1 MSLSLVPVILC
12 GGSGTRL
19 WPMSRRQLP
28 KQFLPLVSNHS
39 MLQDTALRA
48 AKLRDVAAPVVVCSE
63 DHRFFVAEQIHSL
76 GLKPG
81 GIILEPSARNTA
93 PALAAAALMIAAKHP
108 DAVMLVLPADHLILD
123 EAAFASAVEIA
134 VKAAIDGALTTFGI
148 VPASPETGYGYIE
161 RGDTLGNGGAHRVKR
176 FVEKPDAATAVTLV
190 AAGLLWNSGMFVMTA
205 ARYLEELER
214 FRPDILA
221 AARAAWE
228 TRSQDNDFCRLDA
241 ASFAACPAESI
252 DYAVMERTDRAA
264 VVPADM
270 GWSDVGSWA
279 SLWDTS
285 DKDAQGNVLRGDVD
299 AHDTRNSYLRA
310 ESRLLSVTGLDDVI
324 VVETNDAVLVTRR
337 DTAQAVKDVVSRL
350 SDSKRSEHLNHSR
363 VYRPWGYY
371 ESIDAGDTFQVKRL
385 MVKPGEA
392 LSLQLHNQRAEHW
405 IVVSGTATV
414 TCGEEVLTLTRNQS
428 TYIPLGT
435 KHRLENAT
443 DKPLYLIEV
452 QSGDYLGEDDIVRF
466 EDRYKRS

>member
-1 MSLSLVPVILC
+1 MPSELIPVVLC
-12 GGSGTRL
+12 GGAGTRL
-19 WPMSRRQLP
+19 WPMSRKLLP
-28 KQFLPLVSNHS
+28 KQFLPLTTEHS
-39 MLQDTALRA
+39 MLQDTVLRA
-48 AKLRDVAAPVVVCSE
+48 AALAGVSAPIILCSE
-63 DHRFFVAEQIHSL
+63 EHRFFVAEQL
-76 GLKPG
+76 REA
-81 GIILEPSARNTA
+81 GIAPHRIVLEPSARNTA
-93 PALAAAALMIAAKHP
+93 PALAAAALEISAKSP
-108 DAVMLVLPADHLILD
+108 DAILLVLAADHLIRD
-123 EAAFASAVEIA
+123 QAAFARAVDIA
-134 VKAAIDGALTTFGI
+134 GKAAASGYLTTFGI
-148 VPASPETGYGYIE
+148 VPDKPETGYGYIE
-161 RGDTLGNGGAHRVKR
+161 RGEALGTDGAHRVKR
-176 FVEKPDAATAVTLV
+176 FVEKPDADTAAKLV
-190 AAGLLWNSGMFVMTA
+190 ASGLLWNSGMFVMTA
-205 ARYLEELER
+205 ARYLEELAR

-221 AARAAWE
+221 AVKKAWE
-228 TRSQDNDFCRLDA
+228 KRTQDNDFCRLDA

-279 SLWDTS
+279 SLWDNS
-285 DKDAQGNVLRGDVD
+285 NKDAQGNVVRGDVD

-310 ESRLLSVTGLDDVI
+310 ESRLLSVTGLDDVV
-324 VVETNDAVLVTRR
+324 VVETSDAVLVTRR
-337 DTAQAVKDVVSRL
+337 DKAQGVKDVASRL
-350 SDSKRSEHLNHSR
+350 SDGKRSEHLNHRR

-371 ESIDAGDTFQVKRL
+371 ERIDADTGFQVKRL

-414 TCGEEVLTLTRNQS
+414 TRGEEVLTLTRNQS

-443 DKPLYLIEV
+443 TEPLYLIEV

-466 EDRYKRS
+466 EDRYRRS